1 MGDDAIKERLI
12 EFYQLMKNGATRQEI
27 IELNLSEVAMIEKIQ
42 EAVKLMFK
50 EKFGDDQNKGKLVP
64 DLENIDGRFI
74 IVT

>member
-1 MGDDAIKERLI
+1 MGDEAIKERLI

-42 EAVKLMFK
+42 EAVKIMFK